1 MSIFLA
7 IWELNF
13 LKTVPYKKLYLL
25 QTWYLSFLSTSF
37 LWKNCMSM
45 AAASSI
51 LALPS
56 AQCAKLQ
63 CNFHSLLFHEESL
76 VWRHSSFVNQENI
89 CFANEMKESHFCYIT
104 RQCDVLITGS
114 NFNNN
119 LFYLVLKTLRMFANQ
134 IIAKQGI
141 HDEYISGGKFS
152 EDSERRP
159 GMHWYIWD
167 K

>member
-1 MSIFLA
+1 M
-7 IWELNF
+7 
-13 LKTVPYKKLYLL
+13 
-25 QTWYLSFLSTSF
+25 
-37 LWKNCMSM
+37 
-45 AAASSI
+45 
-51 LALPS
+51 
-56 AQCAKLQ
+56 
-63 CNFHSLLFHEESL
+63 
-76 VWRHSSFVNQENI
+76 NQENI

-141 HDEYISGGKFS
+141 HGEYISGGKFS

-167 K
+167 KIEVLVLLF